1 MTMFADGLMCD
12 TDYLD
17 QHIEKLRS
25 DLKQFIEFGDDVVF
39 DTDSADRNNNE
50 VYIVFIIYQASGYK
64 DLIEIII
71 K

>member
-50 VYIVFIIYQASGYK
+50 VYFIPSVRPPYTRVK
-64 DLIEIII
+64 
-71 K
+71 